1 MGVVTVTS
9 DNVHCFHQTKGVWFV
24 VKSTTGARSK
34 NTAWN
39 RIEIRHWIRLGDIG
53 YIKLGDLRL
62 SGNHFFSTKR
72 LNDENHLIVLG
83 KNAQVDEGTRSAS
96 RDLPFFLSDG
106 EGRYAEVVITRLE
119 KDHFGVRWREV
130 DGYDPNADDSI
141 VPEWTVDA

>member
-9 DNVHCFHQTKGVWFV
+9 DNVHYFHQTKGVWFV
-24 VKSTTGARSK
+24 VKSTTGARSR

-53 YIKLGDLRL
+53 YIRL
-62 SGNHFFSTKR
+62 DDSRLTTKQHFSTKR

-83 KNAQVDEGTRSAS
+83 KNAQVNENGRSAP

-106 EGRYAEVVITRLE
+106 EGRYAEVVFTRLG
-119 KDHFGVRWREV
+119 KDHFGVRWRVV
-130 DGYDPNADDSI
+130 DGYDPDADDSI